1 MLIFNSVYMLNSAHF
16 SFFFFVFAYFQTI
29 TISEKMQER
38 EKRKTKKEKLFFCNL
53 FFAFAFLH
61 AMMFLQ
67 RSTSKDIFL
76 NASEI

>member
-1 MLIFNSVYMLNSAHF
+1 
-16 SFFFFVFAYFQTI
+16 
-29 TISEKMQER
+29 MQER